1 MSSAVKSL
9 LQLSQSK
16 LVTNIVLRASED
28 LKCMNLFCEKVGEPC
43 ICRLERALSKETLA
57 HTVES
62 MDLSHNNLT
71 QLPPSLANLVQLR
84 SLDLSTNNL
93 TTLEFSYLKPLVH
106 LERLDLSNNPLLDT
120 SATLDNIKLHLSS
133 NVNVIT

>member
-1 MSSAVKSL
+1 MSSSVKSL

-16 LVTNIVLRASED
+16 VVTNIVLRASED
-28 LKCMNLFCEKVGEPC
+28 LKCMNLFCEKVGGPC

-57 HTVES
+57 HTVKS
-62 MDLSHNNLT
+62 MDLSHNHLT

-93 TTLEFSYLKPLVH
+93 TTLELSYLKPLINLV
-106 LERLDLSNNPLLDT
+106 RLDLSNNPLLET
-120 SATLDNIKLHLSS
+120 TTTLDNIKLHLS

>member
-1 MSSAVKSL
+1 MPSVKSL

-16 LVTNIVLRASED
+16 LVTSIVLRASED
-28 LKCMNLFCEKVGEPC
+28 LKCVNLFCEKVGGPC
-43 ICRLERALSKETLA
+43 ICRLERAISKDSLA
-57 HTVES
+57 LTVES

-71 QLPPSLANLVQLR
+71 QLPPSLAKLVQLR

-120 SATLDNIKLHLSS
+120 AATLDSIKLHLSK
-133 NVNVIT
+133 VNVIT